1 MACSSKSNAKRT
13 RYAQQLVIKAM
24 LKHAFITILFLCTN
38 GPINAQQTATK
49 LVLLGTGTPFA
60 DPNKSGPSLA
70 IVINNTSYIVD
81 CGPGVVRRA
90 AEASQLGFPALE
102 ASQLKTLFITHLHSD
117 HTIGLADIILTP
129 AVLDRNAPIRIYG
142 PVGSKKMTN
151 QLMNAYQ
158 EDIALRI
165 NGLEK
170 GDAIAYQVQTNE
182 IKEGVIFKDSNVTV
196 TAFKVQHGQW
206 AHAFGFVFQTKDK
219 KIVVSGDCT
228 YSENLI
234 KYAKDC
240 DILVHE
246 VYSHAGLKKRTQR
259 WQDYHSTFHTST
271 YQLAEIANKVKPK
284 LLILNHQLTFG
295 TSLESLLEEV
305 QSKYAGPVVNGQ
317 DLAVF

>member
-1 MACSSKSNAKRT
+1 
-13 RYAQQLVIKAM
+13 M
-24 LKHAFITILFLCTN
+24 LKYAFIAILFLCTID
-38 GPINAQQTATK
+38 PVNAQESATK

-70 IVINNTSYIVD
+70 IVVNNTSYVVD

-90 AEASQLGFPALE
+90 AEASKLGFPSLE
-102 ASQLKTLFITHLHSD
+102 AAQLKTLFITHLHSD

-129 AVLDRNAPIRIYG
+129 AVLDRNAPISIFG
-142 PVGSKKMTN
+142 PVGTKKMAD
-151 QLMNAYQ
+151 QIMNAYQ
-158 EDIALRI
+158 EDITLRI

-170 GDAIAYQVQTNE
+170 GDTIAYQVHTNE
-182 IKEGVIFKDSNVTV
+182 IKEGVIYKDSNLIV

-206 AHAFGFVFQTKDK
+206 EHAFGFVFQTKDK

-234 KYAKDC
+234 KYAKDF

-295 TSLESLLEEV
+295 STLQSLLEEV
-305 QSKYAGPVVNGQ
+305 KSKYAGPVVNGQ

>member
-1 MACSSKSNAKRT
+1 MIRT
-13 RYAQQLVIKAM
+13 INKYIYTA
-24 LKHAFITILFLCTN
+24 ILFIGTCSLL
-38 GPINAQQTATK
+38 NAQNSDTK

-60 DPNKSGPSLA
+60 DPTKSGPSLA
-70 IVINNTSYIVD
+70 IVVNNTSYIVD

-90 AEASQLGFPALE
+90 AEASKLGFPSLE
-102 ASQLKTLFITHLHSD
+102 AAQLKTLFITHLHSD

-142 PVGSKKMTN
+142 PVGSKKMTDD
-151 QLMNAYQ
+151 LMSAYK
-158 EDIALRI
+158 EDIAIRI

-170 GDAIAYQVQTNE
+170 GDAIAYQVYTNE
-182 IKEGVIFKDSNVTV
+182 IKEGQIYKDSNLTV
-196 TAFKVQHGQW
+196 TAFNVQHGQW
-206 AHAFGFVFQTKDK
+206 DNAFGFVFQTKDK
-219 KIVVSGDCT
+219 KIVISGDCT

-246 VYSHAGLKKRTQR
+246 VYSDAGLKKRTQR

-271 YQLAEIANKVKPK
+271 YQLADIANQVKPK

-295 TSLESLLEEV
+295 TSLQSLLDELK
-305 QSKYAGPVVNGQ
+305 SKYAGPVVNGA
-317 DLAVF
+317 DLDVF

>member
-1 MACSSKSNAKRT
+1 MKKYT
-13 RYAQQLVIKAM
+13 
-24 LKHAFITILFLCTN
+24 FIIVLFISICGIL
-38 GPINAQQTATK
+38 NAQNASTK

-70 IVINNTSYIVD
+70 IVVNNTSYIVD

-90 AEASQLGFPALE
+90 AEASKLGFPSLE
-102 ASQLKTLFITHLHSD
+102 AAQLKTLFITHLHSD

-129 AVLDRNAPIRIYG
+129 AVLDRNAPITIYG
-142 PVGSKKMTN
+142 PVGSKKMTDD
-151 QLMNAYQ
+151 LMSAYK
-158 EDIALRI
+158 EDIAIRI

-170 GDAIAYQVQTNE
+170 GDAIAYQVYTNE
-182 IKEGVIFKDSNVTV
+182 IKEGQIYKDSNLTV
-196 TAFKVQHGQW
+196 TAFNVNHGQW
-206 AHAFGFVFQTKDK
+206 ENAFGYVFQTKDK

-246 VYSHAGLKKRTQR
+246 VYSDAGLKKRTQR
-259 WQDYHSTFHTST
+259 WQDYHATFHTST
-271 YQLAEIANKVKPK
+271 YQLADIANKVKPK

-295 TSLESLLEEV
+295 TSLQSLLDEV
-305 QSKYAGPVVNGQ
+305 KSKYTGLVINGA
-317 DLAVF
+317 DLDVF

>member
-1 MACSSKSNAKRT
+1 
-13 RYAQQLVIKAM
+13 M
-24 LKHAFITILFLCTN
+24 LKYAILAILFLCTN
-38 GPINAQQTATK
+38 GPVNAQESATK

-70 IVINNTSYIVD
+70 IVVNNTSYIVD

-90 AEASQLGFPALE
+90 AEASKLGFPSLE
-102 ASQLKTLFITHLHSD
+102 AAQLKTLFITHLHSD

-129 AVLDRNAPIRIYG
+129 AVLDRNAPFSIFG
-142 PVGSKKMTN
+142 PVGTKKMAD
-151 QLMNAYQ
+151 QIMNAYQ
-158 EDIALRI
+158 EDINLRI

-170 GDAIAYQVQTNE
+170 GDAIAYQVHTNE
-182 IKEGVIFKDSNVTV
+182 IKEGVIYKDSNLTV

-206 AHAFGFVFQTKDK
+206 EHAFGFVFQTKDK
-219 KIVVSGDCT
+219 KIVISGDCT

-246 VYSHAGLKKRTQR
+246 VYSQAGLKKRTQR

-295 TSLESLLEEV
+295 STLQSLLEEV
-305 QSKYAGPVVNGQ
+305 KSKYADPVVNGQ

>member
-1 MACSSKSNAKRT
+1 
-13 RYAQQLVIKAM
+13 M
-24 LKHAFITILFLCTN
+24 LKYAFIAILFVGSW
-38 GPINAQQTATK
+38 GPLNAQNTDTK

-70 IVINNTSYIVD
+70 IVVNNTSYIVD

-90 AEASQLGFPALE
+90 AEASKLGFPSLE

-129 AVLDRNAPIRIYG
+129 AVLDRNAPINIYG
-142 PVGSKKMTN
+142 PVGSKKMTTD
-151 QLMNAYQ
+151 LMSAYK
-158 EDIALRI
+158 EDIAIRI

-170 GDAIAYQVQTNE
+170 GDAIAYQVYTNE
-182 IKEGVIFKDSNVTV
+182 IKEGQIYMDSNLTV
-196 TAFKVQHGQW
+196 TAFNVQHGQW
-206 AHAFGFVFQTKDK
+206 DNAFGFVFQTKDK

-246 VYSHAGLKKRTQR
+246 VYSDAGLKKRTQR

-271 YQLAEIANKVKPK
+271 YQLADIANKVKPK
-284 LLILNHQLTFG
+284 ILILNHQLTFG
-295 TSLESLLEEV
+295 SSLQSLLDELK
-305 QSKYAGPVVNGQ
+305 SKYAGPVVNGA
-317 DLAVF
+317 DLDVF

>member
-1 MACSSKSNAKRT
+1 MKKYIFIITLLISTCGLLK
-13 RYAQQLVIKAM
+13 AQN
-24 LKHAFITILFLCTN
+24 TD
-38 GPINAQQTATK
+38 TK
-49 LVLLGTGTPFA
+49 LILLGTGTPFA
-60 DPNKSGPSLA
+60 DPTKSGPSLA
-70 IVINNTSYIVD
+70 IVVNNTSYIVD

-90 AEASQLGFPALE
+90 AEASKLGFPSLE

-142 PVGSKKMTN
+142 PVGSKKMTDD
-151 QLMNAYQ
+151 LMSAYK
-158 EDIALRI
+158 EDIAIRI

-170 GDAIAYQVQTNE
+170 GDAIAYQVYTNE
-182 IKEGVIFKDSNVTV
+182 IKEGQIYKDSNLTV
-196 TAFKVQHGQW
+196 TAFNVQHGQW
-206 AHAFGFVFQTKDK
+206 DNAFGFVFQTKDK
-219 KIVVSGDCT
+219 KIVISGDCT

-246 VYSHAGLKKRTQR
+246 VYSDAGLKKRTQR

-271 YQLAEIANKVKPK
+271 YQLADIANKVKPK

-295 TSLESLLEEV
+295 TSLQSLLDELK
-305 QSKYAGPVVNGQ
+305 SKYAGPVVNGA
-317 DLAVF
+317 DLDVF

>member
-1 MACSSKSNAKRT
+1 MKKYT
-13 RYAQQLVIKAM
+13 
-24 LKHAFITILFLCTN
+24 FITALFIATCGIL
-38 GPINAQQTATK
+38 NAQNSDTK

-60 DPNKSGPSLA
+60 DPTKSGPSLA
-70 IVINNTSYIVD
+70 IIVNNTSYIVD

-90 AEASQLGFPALE
+90 AEASKLGFPSLE

-129 AVLDRNAPIRIYG
+129 AVLDRNAPIAIYG
-142 PVGSKKMTN
+142 PTGTKKMTAD
-151 QLMNAYQ
+151 LMSAYK
-158 EDIALRI
+158 EDIAIRI

-170 GDAIAYQVQTNE
+170 GDAIAYQVYTNE
-182 IKEGVIFKDSNVTV
+182 IKEGQIYKDSNLTV
-196 TAFKVQHGQW
+196 TAFNVKHGQW
-206 AHAFGFVFQTKDK
+206 DNAFGFVFQTKDK

-246 VYSHAGLKKRTQR
+246 VYSDAGLKKRTQR

-271 YQLAEIANKVKPK
+271 YQLANIANQVKPK

-295 TSLESLLEEV
+295 TSLQSLLDELK
-305 QSKYAGPVVNGQ
+305 SKYAGPVVNGS
-317 DLAVF
+317 DLDVF

>member
-1 MACSSKSNAKRT
+1 MKKYT
-13 RYAQQLVIKAM
+13 
-24 LKHAFITILFLCTN
+24 FITALFIGICGIL
-38 GPINAQQTATK
+38 NAQNATTK

-70 IVINNTSYIVD
+70 IVVNNTSYIVD

-90 AEASQLGFPALE
+90 AEASKLGFPSLE
-102 ASQLKTLFITHLHSD
+102 AAQLKTLFITHLHSD

-129 AVLDRNAPIRIYG
+129 AVLDRNAPISIYG
-142 PVGSKKMTN
+142 PVGSKKMTDD
-151 QLMNAYQ
+151 LMSAYK
-158 EDIALRI
+158 EDISIRI

-170 GDAIAYQVQTNE
+170 GDAIAYQVYTNE
-182 IKEGVIFKDSNVTV
+182 IKEGQIYKDSNLTV
-196 TAFKVQHGQW
+196 TAFNVQHGQW
-206 AHAFGFVFQTKDK
+206 DNAFGFVFQTKDK
-219 KIVVSGDCT
+219 KIVISGDCT

-246 VYSHAGLKKRTQR
+246 VYSDAGLKKRTQR

-271 YQLAEIANKVKPK
+271 YQLADIANKVKPK

-295 TSLESLLEEV
+295 TSLQSLLDELRL
-305 QSKYAGPVVNGQ
+305 KYAGPVVNGA
-317 DLAVF
+317 DLDVF

>member
-1 MACSSKSNAKRT
+1 MKKYT
-13 RYAQQLVIKAM
+13 
-24 LKHAFITILFLCTN
+24 FITALFIATCGIL
-38 GPINAQQTATK
+38 NAQNSDTK
-49 LVLLGTGTPFA
+49 LVLLGTGSPFA
-60 DPNKSGPSLA
+60 DPTKSGPSLA
-70 IVINNTSYIVD
+70 IVVNNTSYIVD

-90 AEASQLGFPALE
+90 AEASKLGFPSLE

-129 AVLDRNAPIRIYG
+129 AVLDRNAPILIYG
-142 PVGSKKMTN
+142 PVGSKKMTAD
-151 QLMNAYQ
+151 LMSAYK
-158 EDIALRI
+158 EDIDIRI

-170 GDAIAYQVQTNE
+170 GDAIAYQVFTNE
-182 IKEGVIFKDSNVTV
+182 IKEGEIYKDSNLKV

-206 AHAFGFVFQTKDK
+206 DHAFGFVFQTKDK
-219 KIVVSGDCT
+219 KIVISGDCT

-246 VYSHAGLKKRTQR
+246 VYSDAGLKKRTQR

-271 YQLAEIANKVKPK
+271 YQLADIANQVKPK

-295 TSLESLLEEV
+295 TTLQSLLDEV
-305 QSKYAGPVVNGQ
+305 QSKYKGVVVNGS
-317 DLAVF
+317 DLDIF

>member
-1 MACSSKSNAKRT
+1 MKKYT
-13 RYAQQLVIKAM
+13 
-24 LKHAFITILFLCTN
+24 FITALFIATCGIL
-38 GPINAQQTATK
+38 NAQNSDTK
-49 LVLLGTGTPFA
+49 LVLLGTGSPFA
-60 DPNKSGPSLA
+60 DPTKSGPSLA
-70 IVINNTSYIVD
+70 IVVNNTSYIVD

-90 AEASQLGFPALE
+90 AEASKLGFPSLE

-142 PVGSKKMTN
+142 PVGSKKMTDD
-151 QLMNAYQ
+151 LMSAYK
-158 EDIALRI
+158 EDIAIRI

-170 GDAIAYQVQTNE
+170 GDAIAYQVNTNE
-182 IKEGVIFKDSNVTV
+182 IKEGQIYKDSNLTV
-196 TAFKVQHGQW
+196 TAFNVQHGQW
-206 AHAFGFVFQTKDK
+206 DNAFGFVFQTKDK
-219 KIVVSGDCT
+219 KIVISGDCT

-246 VYSHAGLKKRTQR
+246 VYSDAGLKKRTQR

-271 YQLAEIANKVKPK
+271 YQLADIANKVKPK

-295 TSLESLLEEV
+295 TSLQSLLDEV
-305 QSKYAGPVVNGQ
+305 QSKYKGVVVNGS
-317 DLAVF
+317 DLDVF

>member
-1 MACSSKSNAKRT
+1 MKKYT
-13 RYAQQLVIKAM
+13 
-24 LKHAFITILFLCTN
+24 FITALFIGICCIL
-38 GPINAQQTATK
+38 NAQNATTK

-70 IVINNTSYIVD
+70 IVVNNTSYIVD

-90 AEASQLGFPALE
+90 AEASKLGFPSLE

-129 AVLDRNAPIRIYG
+129 AVLDRNAPISIYG
-142 PVGSKKMTN
+142 PVGSKKMTDD
-151 QLMNAYQ
+151 LMSAYK
-158 EDIALRI
+158 EDISIRI

-170 GDAIAYQVQTNE
+170 GDAIAYQVYTNE
-182 IKEGVIFKDSNVTV
+182 IKQGQIYKDSNLTV
-196 TAFKVQHGQW
+196 TAFNVQHGQW
-206 AHAFGFVFQTKDK
+206 DNAFGFVFQTKDK
-219 KIVVSGDCT
+219 KIVISGDCT

-246 VYSHAGLKKRTQR
+246 VYSDTGLKKRTQR

-271 YQLAEIANKVKPK
+271 YQLADIANKVKPK

-295 TSLESLLEEV
+295 TSLQSLLDELK
-305 QSKYAGPVVNGQ
+305 SKYAGSVVNGA
-317 DLAVF
+317 DLDVF